1 MWCKI
6 VNGKETKISNLLYKL
21 LFTYHENY
29 GIETK
34 WLSYIKSILD
44 SCGMSNVWQNQN
56 QYHSIWISKSIEQKL
71 KDQFIQLW
79 SAEMFMS
86 SKSLCY
92 RLFKTDFGFE
102 KYISLLSPNL
112 MFILCKFRSGSHRL
126 PVESGRWQ
134 HVPRD
139 KRLCHLCDSSDI
151 GDEFH
156 YIMICSFFNNER
168 KKFLPEYYQKNNNVF
183 KFNALFSTQNIIILE
198 KLCKF
203 IKTILLKVA
212 PPG

>member
-1 MWCKI
+1 MQNCEWKRSKDI
-6 VNGKETKISNLLYKL
+6 YFIIQVTIY
-21 LFTYHENY
+21 YHENY

-34 WLSYIKSILD
+34 WLSYIKNILD
-44 SCGMSNVWQNQN
+44 SCGMSNVWKYQN
-56 QYHSIWISKSIEQKL
+56 QYPSEWISKSVEQKL

-86 SKSLCY
+86 PKSLCY
-92 RLFKTDFGFE
+92 RLYKTNFGFE

-126 PVESGRWQ
+126 PVETGRWQ
-134 HVPRD
+134 NLPRED
-139 KRLCHLCDSSDI
+139 RLCHLCESGDI

-156 YIMICSFFNNER
+156 YIMSCKFFKNER
-168 KKFLPEYYQKNNNVF
+168 KRYLPEYCQKNINVF
-183 KFNALFSTQNIIILE
+183 KFNTLFTTQNTIILE

-203 IKTILLKVA
+203 IKIILLKVA
-212 PPG
+212 PPGY